1 MSAVKLVAVFVENRP
16 GQTAKIAG
24 MLADAGINVRWVTIA
39 NSGQFGVM
47 KFLVGDADHAARVL
61 HEHGV
66 MVSLVEALAVS
77 APDEPGQL
85 RAVAACL
92 ALRGINLDNASGF
105 VAGGRAVIVIE
116 THEIP
121 TGRVA
126 LAEHG
131 FHALTQ
137 EELLGL

>member
-1 MSAVKLVAVFVENRP
+1 MSAVRLVAVFVENQP

-24 MLADAGINVRWVTIA
+24 VLADAGINVRWVTIA
-39 NSGQFGVM
+39 SSGHFGVM
-47 KFLVGDADHAARVL
+47 KFLVGDAGRAERML
-61 HEHGV
+61 RERGV
-66 MVSLVEALAVS
+66 MVSLIEVLAVS

-116 THEIP
+116 THEIAAA
-121 TGRVA
+121 RSA
-126 LAEHG
+126 LEEHG

-137 EELLGL
+137 EEMLGF

>member
-1 MSAVKLVAVFVENRP
+1 MSAIRLVAVFVENKP

-24 MLADAGINVRWVTIA
+24 MLADAAINVRWVTIA

-47 KFLVGDADHAARVL
+47 KFLVGDAERAERVL
-61 HEHGV
+61 REHGV
-66 MVSLVEALAVS
+66 MVSLVEVLAVS
-77 APDEPGQL
+77 SPDEPGQL

-105 VAGGRAVIVIE
+105 VTGGRAVIVVE
-116 THEIP
+116 THEIA
-121 TGRVA
+121 TARVA
-126 LAEHG
+126 LGEHG
-131 FHALTQ
+131 FRPLTQ